1 MFVPRK
7 TVSRRSVRWLEEDI
21 VAGTVNSQDVA
32 AQDDAHLRSLGIKPE
47 LRRTLGFLSN
57 FAIAF
62 SFISVSTGS
71 FGNFGVGIGLGGPA
85 FFWSWPIVI
94 IGQTLVALVFAELAS
109 HFPVAGS
116 IYQWSKRLSNRTL
129 GWFTGW
135 FYFWAQ
141 VVTVTAVAVIVA
153 FVVDGIHGPVGDV
166 PFLDSPDPTGITTMF
181 TFVSLMT
188 LVITTAI
195 NAFGVR
201 LLSILNNIGVA
212 TEIIGMFFFALI
224 LLFFANHQS
233 PAILFDTG
241 GAEAATGGSYLPAF
255 LLGMFMA
262 LFIVYGFDTA
272 GTFGEETLDA
282 SRQAPRGVLASILV
296 SGAIGA
302 VFLLGVILAIPSIPD
317 AMAEGQAGGFPI
329 ATTIIAVLQTELFA
343 GITLGELY
351 LFVILASVFVCTL
364 AIQGAA
370 TRMMFS
376 MSRDRHLPL
385 GSLWGQVN
393 PTFKT
398 PANAAIAVGV
408 LAALPILVVGPLGGF
423 YMSIAAT
430 GLIYLSYF
438 LCNIGVLVARSRG
451 WPRQPAW
458 FNLGRWGMPVN
469 ILALIWGG
477 AMIIN
482 IGIWQDKGLFGE
494 FGGDGRGLT
503 NPGFAAFFKPFG
515 SELKDLP
522 TWPTF
527 EVLVAV
533 ILITGLIYYA
543 VSVRGRA
550 ADVESADSVTGEAVI
565 G

>member
-1 MFVPRK
+1 M
-7 TVSRRSVRWLEEDI
+7 TGSAQDQ
-21 VAGTVNSQDVA
+21 VAL
-32 AQDDAHLRSLGIKPE
+32 DDAHLQSLGIKPE

-94 IGQTLVALVFAELAS
+94 FGQTLVALVFAELAS

-153 FVVDGIHGPVGDV
+153 FVIDGIHGPVGET
-166 PFLDSPDPTGITTMF
+166 PFLDSPDPTGLTTMF
-181 TFVSLMT
+181 TFVSLVT
-188 LVITTAI
+188 LVVTTII

-212 TEIIGMFFFALI
+212 TEILGMFVFALI

-233 PAILFDTG
+233 PAVLFDTG
-241 GAEAATGGSYLPAF
+241 GAEQATNGHYLPAF
-255 LLGMFMA
+255 ALGMFMA

-272 GTFGEETLDA
+272 GTFGEETVDPG
-282 SRQAPRGVLASILV
+282 RQAPRGVLYSIWI
-296 SGAIGA
+296 SGIVGA
-302 VFLLGVILAIPSIPD
+302 VFLLGVILAIPSVPD
-317 AMAEGQAGGFPI
+317 AMKEGQAGGFPI
-329 ATTIIAVLQTELFA
+329 ARTITTVLTA
-343 GITLGELY
+343 DIGGTGITVGELY
-351 LFVILASVFVCTL
+351 LFVILVSVFVCTL

-376 MSRDRHLPL
+376 MSRDGHLPL
-385 GSLWGQVN
+385 GSLWGRVN
-393 PTFKT
+393 HTFRT

-408 LAALPILVVGPLGGF
+408 LAAIPILVIGPLGGF
-423 YMSIAAT
+423 FMSIAAT
-430 GLIYLSYF
+430 GLIYLSYL
-438 LCNIGVLVARSRG
+438 LCNLGVLVARFRG

-458 FNLGRWGMPVN
+458 FNLGRWGKLVN
-469 ILALIWGG
+469 ILAIVWGG
-477 AMIIN
+477 LMLIN
-482 IGIWQDKGLFGE
+482 IGVWNDTGLFGD
-494 FGGDGRGLT
+494 FGGDGRLFT
-503 NPGFAAFFKPFG
+503 NPFIESFFTPFG
-515 SELKDLP
+515 QKFENLP
-522 TWPTF
+522 KIPTF
-527 EVLVAV
+527 ETLVGVVLLAGAV
-533 ILITGLIYYA
+533 YYL

-550 ADVESADSVTGEAVI
+550 ADVEADIATGEGLI

>member
-1 MFVPRK
+1 M
-7 TVSRRSVRWLEEDI
+7 
-21 VAGTVNSQDVA
+21 AGPGTQQDVA
-32 AQDDAHLRSLGIKPE
+32 ARDDAHLRSLGIKPE

-94 IGQTLVALVFAELAS
+94 FGQTLVALVFAELAS

-153 FVVDGIHGPVGDV
+153 FVIDGIHGPVGDV

-181 TFVSLMT
+181 TFISLTT
-188 LVITTAI
+188 LVVTTAI

-201 LLSILNNIGVA
+201 LLSFLNNLGVA

-241 GAEAATGGSYLPAF
+241 GSEAATGGSYLPAF

-272 GTFGEETLDA
+272 GTFGEETIDA
-282 SRQAPRGVLASILV
+282 SRQAPRGVLASILI
-296 SGAIGA
+296 SGAVGA

-393 PTFKT
+393 GTFKT

-438 LCNIGVLVARSRG
+438 LCNIGVLQARRRG
-451 WPRQPAW
+451 WPRTPAW
-458 FNLGRWGMPVN
+458 FNLGKWGMLIN
-469 ILALIWGG
+469 FLALVWGG

-494 FGGDGRGLT
+494 FGGDGRGFT

-515 SELKDLP
+515 NEIKDLP
-522 TWPTF
+522 AWPTF
-527 EVLVAV
+527 EVLVAL
-533 ILITGLIYYA
+533 ILITGIIYYA
-543 VSVRGRA
+543 VAVRGRA
-550 ADVESADSVTGEAVI
+550 ADVESADVVTGEAVI

>member
-1 MFVPRK
+1 MSGPIATNAEIAER
-7 TVSRRSVRWLEEDI
+7 
-21 VAGTVNSQDVA
+21 
-32 AQDDAHLRSLGIKPE
+32 DDAHLRSLGIKPE

-94 IGQTLVALVFAELAS
+94 AGQTLVALVFAELAS

-153 FVVDGIHGPVGDV
+153 FVIDGIHGPVGET
-166 PFLDSPDPTGITTMF
+166 PFLDSPDPTGLTTMF
-181 TFVSLMT
+181 TFVSLAT
-188 LVITTAI
+188 LVATTMI

-201 LLSILNNIGVA
+201 LLSILNNIGVG
-212 TEIIGMFFFALI
+212 TEILGMFVFALI

-233 PAILFDTG
+233 PSILFDTG
-241 GAEAATGGSYLPAF
+241 GSEAATGGNYLPAF
-255 LLGMFMA
+255 ALGMFMS

-282 SRQAPRGVLASILV
+282 GRQAPRGVLSSIWI
-296 SGAIGA
+296 SGAVGVI
-302 VFLLGVILAIPSIPD
+302 FLLGVILAIPSIPD

-329 ATTIIAVLQTELFA
+329 ATTIIGVLTSDLVA
-343 GITLGELY
+343 GITVGELY

-385 GSLWGQVN
+385 GAIWGQVN
-393 PTFKT
+393 RSFKT

-438 LCNIGVLVARSRG
+438 LCNLGVLQARRHG
-451 WPRQPAW
+451 WPHKPAW
-458 FNLGRWGMPVN
+458 FNLGRWGMLVN
-469 ILALIWGG
+469 VLALIWGG
-477 AMIIN
+477 TMLVN
-482 IGIWQDKGLFGE
+482 FSLWQDTGLFGD
-494 FGGDGRGLT
+494 FGGDGRGFT
-503 NPGFAAFFKPFG
+503 NPGFGIFFTPFG
-515 SELKDLP
+515 QTIENLP
-522 TWPTF
+522 NWPMF
-527 EVLVAV
+527 EVIVAT
-533 ILITGLIYYA
+533 ILITGALYYA
-543 VSVRGRA
+543 LEVRGRA
-550 ADVESADSVTGEAVI
+550 HDVESDAATGESMI